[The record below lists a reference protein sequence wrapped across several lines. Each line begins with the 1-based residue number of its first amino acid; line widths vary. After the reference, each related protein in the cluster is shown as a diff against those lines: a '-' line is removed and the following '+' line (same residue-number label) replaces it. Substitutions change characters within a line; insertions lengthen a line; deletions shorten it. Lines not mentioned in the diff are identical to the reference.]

1 MRQLF
6 LAFFKI
12 GATTFGGG
20 YAMLPVI
27 RQEVVSVKHWLTNE
41 EFVDVLSMAQSA
53 PGAVAVNT
61 AVYVG
66 YKMAG
71 VPGAFAALFGTVL
84 PSFLIILLIAGT
96 FTQFA
101 QLPQVSAAFDGIR
114 PAVAALIAAAVVKL
128 GKPAY
133 KDLQSVT
140 LTVFFLILAVY
151 FAVHP
156 AFIIILGALSG
167 IVLFRVTKKGENN

>member
-27 RQEVVSVKHWLTNE
+27 RQEVVSAKQWLSNE

-61 AVYVG
+61 AVYIG

-71 VPGAFAALFGTVL
+71 VPGAFAALSGTVL

-101 QLPQVSAAFDGIR
+101 QWPQVSAAFAGIR

-128 GKPAY
+128 GKPAL
-133 KDLQSVT
+133 KDRRSVT
-140 LTVFFLILAVY
+140 LTVIFLMLAIY
-151 FAVHP
+151 FEVHP
-156 AFIIILGALSG
+156 SFIIILGALTG
-167 IVLFRVTKKGENN
+167 IVLFRKADKGENC